1 MEQQAENVVPPANMI
16 FPPAVPNVIL
26 QSIPPMPPL
35 GPAPIQLPPLVNPP
49 PPLLLP
55 SAIPVVTN
63 QSIPEPQL
71 EPVVP
76 IQAQFETLNLN
87 SPSAPVPQPVNNEF
101 NTLPPPL
108 PLSDGDSTASP
119 PLDTNGESSV
129 VPEEEGKSGT

>member
-1 MEQQAENVVPPANMI
+1 MEQQGENVVSPANI
-16 FPPAVPNVIL
+16 IIPPVVPNVML
-26 QSIPPMPPL
+26 QSIPPMPLL
-35 GPAPIQLPPLVNPP
+35 GPAPIQLPPLINPP
-49 PPLLLP
+49 PP
-55 SAIPVVTN
+55 IQIVTN

-76 IQAQFETLNLN
+76 VQAQFETLNLN
-87 SPSAPVPQPVNNEF
+87 SPSASVPQPVNNEF
-101 NTLPPPL
+101 STLPPPL